1 MEKKKIKEYTNYLIN
16 NQLSENTIKK
26 YKRESEE
33 LESYLKNKKPTKE
46 NIISYL
52 EILQKKQYKK
62 TTLNNKIIC
71 INKYIK
77 YISKDPDNKK
87 GLTLK
92 PIKTQAREI
101 PNAITQQEYDRIMK
115 QAKTKGTPRD
125 VIMLQLFLNTGIR
138 VSELKFFTVESLKKG
153 YMEIKNKGKYRIV
166 PLAKKLI
173 KQGKEYAKKNN
184 INQGSIII
192 SNQKTPISRATVFRR
207 LKYLGGQARIKK
219 SKLHPHSIRH
229 LFAKNY
235 LHDNKDDILRLA
247 DILGHESLE
256 TTRIYT
262 KLDTDEL
269 RKTIKY
275 RG

>member
-46 NIISYL
+46 NIISYM

-192 SNQKTPISRATVFRR
+192 SNHKTPISRATVFRR